1 MISGKFHLNLDE
13 QLAMAVFGQVQEVKS
28 EARTIVCSAQSPLVS
43 ITNTG
48 CELNSKRFQTKSP
61 EGGGTVAS
69 MAEDTYELRLEQE
82 GFHIIPVQG
91 GEVVKTIFYSSIKQ
105 SARLTYKEELEGRLQ
120 SSCCHKEPALR
131 GWG

>member
-1 MISGKFHLNLDE
+1 
-13 QLAMAVFGQVQEVKS
+13 MAFFGQVQEVKS
-28 EARTIVCSAQSPLVS
+28 EARKIFCSAQSLLVS

-61 EGGGTVAS
+61 EGGGKVAS

-91 GEVVKTIFYSSIKQ
+91 GEVVKTIFNSSIKQ
-105 SARLTYKEELEGRLQ
+105 SARLTCKGEWEGRLQ